1 MSSPSRRSQRIKDKL
16 PRLSAV
22 VENMTHYS
30 GVDLPPTYVDCGE
43 QGSLKAVVSNRN
55 LLEAQQAVDEQ
66 GLESSQEFPSVE
78 LGILM
83 GDC

>member
-1 MSSPSRRSQRIKDKL
+1 M
-16 PRLSAV
+16 
-22 VENMTHYS
+22 
-30 GVDLPPTYVDCGE
+30 PPTYVDCGE